1 MSWTKLFERADEY
14 DVTIEDIRETLEER
28 RDAE

>member
-14 DVTIEDIRETLEER
+14 DVTIEDIREALEER